1 MILTRPRSR
10 NHHRANPLKVAKMWI
25 GLLWTLQKDVQ
36 KKADDDVWRRSRDE
50 IAEEEGCSE
59 RFFVG
64 FDRE

>member
-1 MILTRPRSR
+1 MY
-10 NHHRANPLKVAKMWI
+10 
-25 GLLWTLQKDVQ
+25 Q

-50 IAEEEGCSE
+50 IAEEEGWSE